1 MLGIKGTRYTRKV
14 RPYYIFTRICNS
26 NLERRDECYTYSN
39 GPHYLNS
46 SYVTSQAQAKASFQ
60 NMKSI
65 LTNKRLSIEVRK
77 RVLQCY
83 IEPILLYGCESWS
96 MTKQTSTSIEA
107 MEMWFLRRMLRVS
120 WTENTPN
127 LVILNTASSTRNS
140 YEQHQEKTSIM
151 SRPCDEKG
159 KARAFVDNRKD
170 RRKKKQMSSKNKN
183 TRRYSSL
190 AGKKHCG
197 DVCGCKRSQKV
208 EGHDRLRL
216 QQTRQLMMMM
226 MMIRHVLVIT
236 CQSAFE
242 YNNDVTYY
250 VITCKS
256 PFDWVYTETK
266 VRNYYVRRDVDRVKD
281 RLKFQSWSP
290 N

>member
-1 MLGIKGTRYTRKV
+1 M
-14 RPYYIFTRICNS
+14 
-26 NLERRDECYTYSN
+26 
-39 GPHYLNS
+39 
-46 SYVTSQAQAKASFQ
+46 
-60 NMKSI
+60 
-65 LTNKRLSIEVRK
+65 RK

-107 MEMWFLRRMLRVS
+107 MKMWFLRRMLRVS
-120 WTENTPN
+120 RTEKRTN
-127 LVILNTASSTRNS
+127 LEILNTASSTKKA
-140 YEQHQEKTSIM
+140 YEQHQEKTSRI

-170 RRKKKQMSSKNKN
+170 RRKKKQRSSKNKN

-216 QQTRQLMMMM
+216 QQTWQLMMMM
-226 MMIRHVLVIT
+226 SL
-236 CQSAFE
+236 
-242 YNNDVTYY
+242 
-250 VITCKS
+250 
-256 PFDWVYTETK
+256 DWLTNWCPNTVWLI
-266 VRNYYVRRDVDRVKD
+266 NSDNRRWLMNRWPM
-281 RLKFQSWSP
+281 LHC
-290 N
+290 